1 MITPDK
7 LKEMISYVA
16 PQLNRLARD
25 GGWKGP
31 AFCSCQ
37 FLGITNGGQICY
49 TATFLVQGGT
59 DTTKVFISHTDSK
72 VVVDYQLTELA

>member
-16 PQLNRLARD
+16 PQLNKLARD
-25 GGWKGP
+25 NGYKGP
-31 AFCSCQ
+31 AFCSCK

-49 TATFLVQGGT
+49 SATFLVEGGT
-59 DTTKVFISHTDSK
+59 DTTKVFLSHTDGR
-72 VVVDYQLTELA
+72 VIADYQLTELA

>member
-7 LKEMISYVA
+7 LKEMISYHA
-16 PQLNRLARD
+16 PTLTKLAKD

-31 AFCSCQ
+31 AFSSCK

-49 TATFLVQGGT
+49 TAVFLVKGGT
-59 DTTKVFISHTDSK
+59 DSTKVFLSHTDGR
-72 VVVDYQLTELA
+72 VIADYQLTELF